1 MRERDGILMVQDV
14 SKTEYEAAKKK
25 AGFRGII
32 TLTSGSNLDA
42 FIILS

>member
-1 MRERDGILMVQDV
+1 MVQDV

-25 AGFRGII
+25 KAGFRGII
-32 TLTSGSNLDA
+32 TLTIGSNLDA